1 MSQLLNLSVEHVRS
15 LLVILKVLV
24 HHLLHIC
31 DALIFTAHVCLS
43 CHAHW
48 SFKSESGLR
57 GGNVAALGKTSEAT
71 RAEIQF
77 ILQGFNMRLKLF
89 YF

>member
-24 HHLLHIC
+24 HHLLHIS
-31 DALIFTAHVCLS
+31 DTLIFTAHVCLS

-48 SFKSESGLR
+48 SFESEPGFR
-57 GGNVAALGKTSEAT
+57 GGKVAALGQTSETT

-77 ILQGFNMRLKLF
+77 IFQGFNMRLELF